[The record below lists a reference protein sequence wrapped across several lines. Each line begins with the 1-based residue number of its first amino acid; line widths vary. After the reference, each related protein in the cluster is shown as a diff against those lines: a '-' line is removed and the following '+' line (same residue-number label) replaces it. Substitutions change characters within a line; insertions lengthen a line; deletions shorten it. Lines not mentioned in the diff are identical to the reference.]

1 MGRLILV
8 IRSDDMEK
16 LTPKQERFAN
26 EYIKTLN
33 VTKAL

>member
-1 MGRLILV
+1 M
-8 IRSDDMEK
+8 DK

-33 VTKAL
+33 VTQSA